1 MNSSISLT
9 SILRLLVI
17 FLIMFILLAPF
28 LWILLASFRP
38 NMELIRNQ
46 TLIPQNL
53 TIENYISLFAKSAY
67 WQWVINSTIV
77 AIYTVVLSL
86 PLIVAGA
93 YSVYRTQYRGRNVL
107 SLFLL
112 SVYIFP
118 TALLVVPI
126 FKIFDGLAL
135 VDSHLGCALMNTA
148 FAVPFGIWLL
158 QAFLK
163 SLPPELE
170 EAAAVDGIGR
180 IRTLFQIIIPQAAP
194 GIIAIAMF
202 AFIVSWTEYLFA
214 MTLLLSNDLH
224 TLPIGLTGIV
234 FGQYRVNWGFAAAG
248 AVGSALPVFIL
259 FLIVGRWF
267 IRGISAGAIK

>member
-17 FLIMFILLAPF
+17 SLIMFILLAPF

-46 TLIPQNL
+46 TLIPQNI
-53 TIENYISLFAKSAY
+53 TIENYISLFTKSAY

-77 AIYTVVLSL
+77 AVYTVILSL

>member
-9 SILRLLVI
+9 SILRLIVI
-17 FLIMFILLAPF
+17 SLIMFILLAPF

-46 TLIPQNL
+46 TLIPQNI
-53 TIENYISLFAKSAY
+53 TIENYISLFTKSAY

-77 AIYTVVLSL
+77 AIYTVILSL

-259 FLIVGRWF
+259 FPIVGRWF

>member
-1 MNSSISLT
+1 MNSSHSAI

-17 FLIMFILLAPF
+17 VLIMFILLAPF
-28 LWILLASFRP
+28 LWILIASFRP
-38 NMELIRNQ
+38 NMELVRNQ
-46 TLIPQNL
+46 TLIPQNITL
-53 TIENYISLFAKSAY
+53 ENYVSLFAKSAY
-67 WQWVINSTIV
+67 WKWVINSSIV
-77 AIYTVVLSL
+77 SIYTVILSL

-93 YSVYRTQYRGRNVL
+93 YSVYRTQFRGRNVL
-107 SLFLL
+107 SFFLL

-126 FKIFDGLAL
+126 FKIFDGLSL
-135 VDSHLGCALMNTA
+135 IDSHLGCALMNTA

-158 QAFLK
+158 QAFLR

-170 EAAAVDGIGR
+170 EAAAVDGISKT
-180 IRTLFQIIIPQAAP
+180 RTLFQIIIPQAAP

>member
-1 MNSSISLT
+1 MNSSYSAI

-17 FLIMFILLAPF
+17 VLIMFILLAPF
-28 LWILLASFRP
+28 LWILIASFRP
-38 NMELIRNQ
+38 NMELVRNQ
-46 TLIPQNL
+46 TLIPQNITL
-53 TIENYISLFAKSAY
+53 ENYVSLFTKSAY
-67 WQWVINSTIV
+67 WKWVINSFIV
-77 AIYTVVLSL
+77 SLYTVILSL

-93 YSVYRTQYRGRNVL
+93 YSVYRTQFRGRHVL
-107 SLFLL
+107 SFFLL

-126 FKIFDGLAL
+126 FKIFNGLSL
-135 VDSHLGCALMNTA
+135 IDSHLGCALMNTA

-158 QAFLK
+158 QAFLR

-170 EAAAVDGIGR
+170 EAAAVDGISK
-180 IRTLFQIIIPQAAP
+180 IRTLFQIIIPQVAP

>member
-1 MNSSISLT
+1 MNSSYSAI

-17 FLIMFILLAPF
+17 VLIMFILLAPF
-28 LWILLASFRP
+28 LWILIASFRP
-38 NMELIRNQ
+38 NMELVRNQ
-46 TLIPQNL
+46 TLIPQNITL
-53 TIENYISLFAKSAY
+53 ENYVSLFAKSAY
-67 WQWVINSTIV
+67 WKWVINSFIV
-77 AIYTVVLSL
+77 SLYTVILSL

-93 YSVYRTQYRGRNVL
+93 YSVYRTQFRGRHVL
-107 SLFLL
+107 SFFLL

-126 FKIFDGLAL
+126 FKIFNGLSL
-135 VDSHLGCALMNTA
+135 IDSHLGCALMNTA

-158 QAFLK
+158 QAFLR

-170 EAAAVDGIGR
+170 EVAAVDGISK

-259 FLIVGRWF
+259 FLFVGRWF

>member
-1 MNSSISLT
+1 M
-9 SILRLLVI
+9 IL
-17 FLIMFILLAPF
+17 FILLAPF

-38 NMELIRNQ
+38 NMELVRNQ
-46 TLIPQNL
+46 SLIPNSL
-53 TIENYISLFAKSAY
+53 TIENYVSLFSKSGY
-67 WQWVINSTIV
+67 WQWIINSFIV
-77 AIYTVVLSL
+77 AVYTVLISI

-93 YSVYRTQYRGRNVL
+93 YSVYRTYFWGRNAL

-126 FKIFDGLAL
+126 FRIFNDLEL
-135 VDSHLGCALMNTA
+135 VDSHLGCALMNTD

-163 SLPPELE
+163 SLPKELE

-180 IRTLFQIIIPQAAP
+180 MRTLIQIIIPQVAP

-248 AVGSALPVFIL
+248 AVGSAIPVFLL

>member
-1 MNSSISLT
+1 MNSSFSAI

-17 FLIMFILLAPF
+17 VLIMFILLAPF
-28 LWILLASFRP
+28 LWILIASFRP
-38 NMELIRNQ
+38 NMELVRNQ
-46 TLIPQNL
+46 TLIPQNITL
-53 TIENYISLFAKSAY
+53 ENYVSLFAKSSY
-67 WQWVINSTIV
+67 WKWVINSSIV
-77 AIYTVVLSL
+77 SIYTVILSL

-93 YSVYRTQYRGRNVL
+93 YSVYRTQFTGRNVL
-107 SLFLL
+107 SFFLL

-126 FKIFDGLAL
+126 FKIFDGLSL
-135 VDSHLGCALMNTA
+135 IDSHLGCALMNTA

-158 QAFLK
+158 QAFLR

-170 EAAAVDGIGR
+170 EAAAVDGISKT
-180 IRTLFQIIIPQAAP
+180 RTLFQIIIPQAAP

>member
-1 MNSSISLT
+1 MNSSYSAI

-17 FLIMFILLAPF
+17 VLIMFILLAPF
-28 LWILLASFRP
+28 LWILIASFRP
-38 NMELIRNQ
+38 NMELVRNQ
-46 TLIPQNL
+46 TLIPQNITL
-53 TIENYISLFAKSAY
+53 ENYVSLFTKSAY
-67 WQWVINSTIV
+67 WKWIINSSIV
-77 AIYTVVLSL
+77 SIYTVILSL

-93 YSVYRTQYRGRNVL
+93 YSVYRTQFRGRNVL
-107 SLFLL
+107 SFFLL

-126 FKIFDGLAL
+126 FKIFDGLSL
-135 VDSHLGCALMNTA
+135 IDSHLGCALMNTA

-158 QAFLK
+158 QAFLR

-170 EAAAVDGIGR
+170 EAAAVDGISKT
-180 IRTLFQIIIPQAAP
+180 RTLFQIIIPQAAP

>member
-1 MNSSISLT
+1 MNSSYSAI

-17 FLIMFILLAPF
+17 VLIMFILLAPF
-28 LWILLASFRP
+28 LWILIASFRP
-38 NMELIRNQ
+38 NMELVRNQ
-46 TLIPQNL
+46 TLIPQNITL
-53 TIENYISLFAKSAY
+53 ENYVSLFTKSAY
-67 WQWVINSTIV
+67 WKWVINSFIV
-77 AIYTVVLSL
+77 SLYTVILSL

-93 YSVYRTQYRGRNVL
+93 YSVYRTQFRGRNVL
-107 SLFLL
+107 SFFLL

-126 FKIFDGLAL
+126 FKIFNGLSL
-135 VDSHLGCALMNTA
+135 IDSHLGCALMNTA

-158 QAFLK
+158 QAFLR

-170 EAAAVDGIGR
+170 EAAAVDGISK
-180 IRTLFQIIIPQAAP
+180 IRTLFQIIIPQVAP

>member
-1 MNSSISLT
+1 MNSSYSAI

-17 FLIMFILLAPF
+17 VLIMFILLAPF
-28 LWILLASFRP
+28 LWILIASFRP
-38 NMELIRNQ
+38 NMELVRNQ
-46 TLIPQNL
+46 TLIPQNITL
-53 TIENYISLFAKSAY
+53 ENYVSLFAKSSY
-67 WQWVINSTIV
+67 WQWVINSFV
-77 AIYTVVLSL
+77 VSIYTVILSL

-93 YSVYRTQYRGRNVL
+93 YSVYRTQFRGRNVL
-107 SLFLL
+107 SFFLL

-126 FKIFDGLAL
+126 FKIFDGLSL
-135 VDSHLGCALMNTA
+135 IDSHLGCALMNTA

-158 QAFLK
+158 QAFLR

-170 EAAAVDGIGR
+170 EAAAVDGISKT
-180 IRTLFQIIIPQAAP
+180 RTLFQIIIPQAAP

>member
-1 MNSSISLT
+1 MNSSYSAI
-9 SILRLLVI
+9 SILRLLIIV
-17 FLIMFILLAPF
+17 LIMFILLAPF
-28 LWILLASFRP
+28 LWILIASFRP
-38 NMELIRNQ
+38 NIDLVRNQ
-46 TLIPQNL
+46 TLIPQNITL
-53 TIENYISLFAKSAY
+53 ENYVSLFTKSAY
-67 WQWVINSTIV
+67 WKWVINSFIV
-77 AIYTVVLSL
+77 SLYTVILSL

-93 YSVYRTQYRGRNVL
+93 YSVYRTQFRGRHVL
-107 SLFLL
+107 SFFLL

-126 FKIFDGLAL
+126 FKIFNGLSL
-135 VDSHLGCALMNTA
+135 IDSHLGCALMNTA

-158 QAFLK
+158 QAFLR

-170 EAAAVDGIGR
+170 EAAAVDGISK

-194 GIIAIAMF
+194 GIISIAMF

-214 MTLLLSNDLH
+214 MTLLLSNELH
-224 TLPIGLTGIV
+224 TLPVGLTGIV

>member
-1 MNSSISLT
+1 MNSSYSAI

-17 FLIMFILLAPF
+17 VLIMFILLAPF
-28 LWILLASFRP
+28 LWILIASFRP
-38 NMELIRNQ
+38 NMELVRNQ
-46 TLIPQNL
+46 TLIPQNITL
-53 TIENYISLFAKSAY
+53 ENYVSLFAKSAY
-67 WQWVINSTIV
+67 WKWVINSFIV
-77 AIYTVVLSL
+77 SLYTVILSL

-93 YSVYRTQYRGRNVL
+93 YSVYRTQFRGRNVL
-107 SLFLL
+107 SFFLL

-126 FKIFDGLAL
+126 FKIFDGLSL
-135 VDSHLGCALMNTA
+135 IDSHLGCALMNTA

-158 QAFLK
+158 QAFLR

-170 EAAAVDGIGR
+170 EAAAVDGISK

>member
-1 MNSSISLT
+1 MNSSYSAI
-9 SILRLLVI
+9 SILRILIIV
-17 FLIMFILLAPF
+17 LIMFILLAPF
-28 LWILLASFRP
+28 LWILIASFRP
-38 NMELIRNQ
+38 NMELVRNQ
-46 TLIPQNL
+46 TLIPQNITL
-53 TIENYISLFAKSAY
+53 ENYVSLFAKSSY
-67 WQWVINSTIV
+67 WKWVINSFIV
-77 AIYTVVLSL
+77 SIYTVILSL

-93 YSVYRTQYRGRNVL
+93 YSVYRTQFRGRNVL
-107 SLFLL
+107 SFFLL

-126 FKIFDGLAL
+126 FKIFDGLSL
-135 VDSHLGCALMNTA
+135 IDSHLGCALMNTA

-158 QAFLK
+158 QAFLR

-170 EAAAVDGIGR
+170 EAAAVDGISKT
-180 IRTLFQIIIPQAAP
+180 RTLFQIIIPQAAP

>member
-1 MNSSISLT
+1 MNSSYSAI

-17 FLIMFILLAPF
+17 VLIMFILLAPF
-28 LWILLASFRP
+28 LWILIASFRP
-38 NMELIRNQ
+38 NMELVRNQ
-46 TLIPQNL
+46 TLIPQNITL
-53 TIENYISLFAKSAY
+53 ENYVSLFAKSAY
-67 WQWVINSTIV
+67 WKWIINSSIV
-77 AIYTVVLSL
+77 SIYTVILSL

-93 YSVYRTQYRGRNVL
+93 YSVYRTQFRGRNVL
-107 SLFLL
+107 SFFLL

-126 FKIFDGLAL
+126 FKIFDGLSL
-135 VDSHLGCALMNTA
+135 IDSHLGCALMNTA

-158 QAFLK
+158 QAFLR

-170 EAAAVDGIGR
+170 EAAAVDGISK

>member
-17 FLIMFILLAPF
+17 SLIMFILLAPF

-53 TIENYISLFAKSAY
+53 TIENYISLFAKSAS

>member
-17 FLIMFILLAPF
+17 SLIMFILLAPF

-170 EAAAVDGIGR
+170 EAAAVDGICLLY
-180 IRTLFQIIIPQAAP
+180 TSPQIIIPQAAP

>member
-1 MNSSISLT
+1 MNSSHSAI

-17 FLIMFILLAPF
+17 VLIMFILLAPF
-28 LWILLASFRP
+28 LLILIASFRP
-38 NMELIRNQ
+38 NMELVRNQ
-46 TLIPQNL
+46 TLIPQNITL
-53 TIENYISLFAKSAY
+53 ENYVSLFAKSAY
-67 WQWVINSTIV
+67 WKWIINSSIV
-77 AIYTVVLSL
+77 SIYTVILSL

-93 YSVYRTQYRGRNVL
+93 YSVYRTQFRGRNVL
-107 SLFLL
+107 SFFLL

-126 FKIFDGLAL
+126 FKIFDGLSL
-135 VDSHLGCALMNTA
+135 IDSHLGCALMNTA

-158 QAFLK
+158 QAFLR

-170 EAAAVDGIGR
+170 EAAAVDGISKT
-180 IRTLFQIIIPQAAP
+180 RTLFQIIIPQAAP

-248 AVGSALPVFIL
+248 AVGSAIPVLIL

>member
-1 MNSSISLT
+1 MNSSYSAI

-17 FLIMFILLAPF
+17 VLIMFILLAPF
-28 LWILLASFRP
+28 LWILIASFRP
-38 NMELIRNQ
+38 NMDLIRNQ
-46 TLIPQNL
+46 TLIPQNITL
-53 TIENYISLFAKSAY
+53 ENYVSLFAKSAY
-67 WQWVINSTIV
+67 WKWVMNSFIV
-77 AIYTVVLSL
+77 SLYTVILSL

-93 YSVYRTQYRGRNVL
+93 YSVYRTQFWGRNVL
-107 SLFLL
+107 SFFLL

-126 FKIFDGLAL
+126 FKIFNSLSL
-135 VDSHLGCALMNTA
+135 IDSHLGVALMNTA

-158 QAFLK
+158 QAFLR

-170 EAAAVDGIGR
+170 EAAAVDGISK

-194 GIIAIAMF
+194 GIISIAMF

-224 TLPIGLTGIV
+224 TLPVGLTGIV
-234 FGQYRVNWGFAAAG
+234 FGHYRVNWGFAAAG

>member
-9 SILRLLVI
+9 SILRLIVI
-17 FLIMFILLAPF
+17 SLIMFILLAPF

-46 TLIPQNL
+46 TLIPQNI
-53 TIENYISLFAKSAY
+53 TIENYISLFTKSAY

-77 AIYTVVLSL
+77 AIYTVILSL
-86 PLIVAGA
+86 PLIVSGA
-93 YSVYRTQYRGRNVL
+93 YSVYRTHYRGRNVL

>member
-17 FLIMFILLAPF
+17 SLIMFILLAPF

-93 YSVYRTQYRGRNVL
+93 YSVYRTQYRGRIVL

>member
-9 SILRLLVI
+9 SILRLIVI
-17 FLIMFILLAPF
+17 SLIMFILLAPF

-46 TLIPQNL
+46 TLIPQNI
-53 TIENYISLFAKSAY
+53 TIENYISLFTKSAY

-77 AIYTVVLSL
+77 AVYTVILSL

-170 EAAAVDGIGR
+170 EAAAVDGSGR

>member
-1 MNSSISLT
+1 MNSSYSVI

-17 FLIMFILLAPF
+17 VLIMFILLAPF
-28 LWILLASFRP
+28 LWILIASFRP
-38 NMELIRNQ
+38 NMELVRNQ
-46 TLIPQNL
+46 TLIPQNITL
-53 TIENYISLFAKSAY
+53 ENYVSLFAKSSY
-67 WQWVINSTIV
+67 WKWVINSSIV
-77 AIYTVVLSL
+77 SIYTVILSL

-93 YSVYRTQYRGRNVL
+93 YSVYRTQFRGRNVL
-107 SLFLL
+107 SFFLL

-126 FKIFDGLAL
+126 FKIFDGLSL
-135 VDSHLGCALMNTA
+135 IDSHLGCALMNTA

-158 QAFLK
+158 QAFLR

-170 EAAAVDGIGR
+170 EAAAVDGISKT
-180 IRTLFQIIIPQAAP
+180 RTLFQIIIPQAAP

-248 AVGSALPVFIL
+248 AVGSAIPVFIL

>member
-1 MNSSISLT
+1 MNSSYSAI

-17 FLIMFILLAPF
+17 VLIMFILLAPF
-28 LWILLASFRP
+28 LWILIASFRP
-38 NMELIRNQ
+38 NMELVRNQ
-46 TLIPQNL
+46 TLIPQNITL
-53 TIENYISLFAKSAY
+53 ENYVSLFAKSSY
-67 WQWVINSTIV
+67 WKWVINSFIV
-77 AIYTVVLSL
+77 SIYTVILSL

-93 YSVYRTQYRGRNVL
+93 YSVYRTQFRGRNVL
-107 SLFLL
+107 SFFLL

-126 FKIFDGLAL
+126 FKIFDGLSL
-135 VDSHLGCALMNTA
+135 IDSHLGCALMNTA

-158 QAFLK
+158 QAFLR

-170 EAAAVDGIGR
+170 EAAAVDGISKT
-180 IRTLFQIIIPQAAP
+180 RTLFQIIIPQAAP

>member
-46 TLIPQNL
+46 TLIPQNI
-53 TIENYISLFAKSAY
+53 TIENYISLFTKSAY

-77 AIYTVVLSL
+77 AIYTVILSL
-86 PLIVAGA
+86 PLIVSGA

>member
-1 MNSSISLT
+1 MNSSFSAI

-17 FLIMFILLAPF
+17 VLIMFILLAPF
-28 LWILLASFRP
+28 LWILIASFRP
-38 NMELIRNQ
+38 NMELVRNQ
-46 TLIPQNL
+46 TLIPQNITL
-53 TIENYISLFAKSAY
+53 ENYVSLFSKSAY
-67 WQWVINSTIV
+67 WKWIINSSIV
-77 AIYTVVLSL
+77 SIYTVILSL

-93 YSVYRTQYRGRNVL
+93 YSVYRTQFRGRNVL
-107 SLFLL
+107 SFFLL

-126 FKIFDGLAL
+126 FKIFDGLSL
-135 VDSHLGCALMNTA
+135 IDSHLGCALMNTA

-158 QAFLK
+158 QAFLR

-170 EAAAVDGIGR
+170 EAAAVDGISKT
-180 IRTLFQIIIPQAAP
+180 RTLFQIIIPQAAP

>member
-9 SILRLLVI
+9 SILRLIVI
-17 FLIMFILLAPF
+17 SLIMFILLAPF

-46 TLIPQNL
+46 TLIPQNI
-53 TIENYISLFAKSAY
+53 TIENYISLFTKSAY

-77 AIYTVVLSL
+77 AIYTVILSL

-170 EAAAVDGIGR
+170 EAAVVDGIGR

>member
-9 SILRLLVI
+9 SILRLIVISLV
-17 FLIMFILLAPF
+17 MFILLAPF

-46 TLIPQNL
+46 TLIPQNI
-53 TIENYISLFAKSAY
+53 TIENYISLFTKSAY

-77 AIYTVVLSL
+77 AIYTVILSL

-248 AVGSALPVFIL
+248 AVSSALPVFIL

>member
-17 FLIMFILLAPF
+17 SLIMFILLAPF

-38 NMELIRNQ
+38 NMELFRNQ

>member
-1 MNSSISLT
+1 MNTSFPGISM
-9 SILRLLVI
+9 LRFVI
-17 FLIMFILLAPF
+17 ISLIMFIILAPF

-38 NMELIRNQ
+38 NMELVRNQ
-46 TLIPQNL
+46 TLIPQNITL
-53 TIENYISLFAKSAY
+53 ENYVSLFSKSDY
-67 WQWVINSTIV
+67 WQWVINSSIV

-126 FKIFDGLAL
+126 FKIFSGLTL
-135 VDSHLGCALMNTA
+135 VDSHFGCALMNTV

-170 EAAAVDGIGR
+170 EAASVDGIGR
-180 IRTLFQIIIPQAAP
+180 MRTLFQIIIPQAAP

>member
-1 MNSSISLT
+1 MNSSYSAI
-9 SILRLLVI
+9 SILRLLIIV
-17 FLIMFILLAPF
+17 LIMFILLAPF
-28 LWILLASFRP
+28 LWILIASFRP

-46 TLIPQNL
+46 TLIPENITL
-53 TIENYISLFAKSAY
+53 ENYVSLFAKSAY
-67 WQWVINSTIV
+67 WKWVMNSFIV
-77 AIYTVVLSL
+77 SLYTVILSL

-93 YSVYRTQYRGRNVL
+93 YSVYRTQFWGRNVL
-107 SLFLL
+107 SFFLL

-126 FKIFDGLAL
+126 FKIFNSLSL
-135 VDSHLGCALMNTA
+135 IDSHLGVALMNTA

-158 QAFLK
+158 QAFLR

-170 EAAAVDGIGR
+170 EAAAVDGISK

-194 GIIAIAMF
+194 GIISIAMF

-224 TLPIGLTGIV
+224 TLPVGLTGIV

>member
-1 MNSSISLT
+1 MRLQISIFSL
-9 SILRLLVI
+9 LRAFVI
-17 FLIMFILLAPF
+17 ILIMFILLAPF

-38 NMELIRNQ
+38 NMELVRNQ
-46 TLIPQNL
+46 SLIPNTL
-53 TIENYISLFAKSAY
+53 TIENYVSQFVKSGY
-67 WQWVINSTIV
+67 WQWIINSFIV
-77 AIYTVVLSL
+77 ATYTVLISL

-93 YSVYRTQYRGRNVL
+93 YSVYRTHYWGRNAL

-118 TALLVVPI
+118 TALLVIPI
-126 FKIFDGLAL
+126 FRIFNGLSL
-135 VDSHLGCALMNTA
+135 VDSHLGCALLNTA

-170 EAAAVDGIGR
+170 EAAAVDGVGR

-248 AVGSALPVFIL
+248 AVGSAVPVFFL

>member
-1 MNSSISLT
+1 MNSSYSAI

-17 FLIMFILLAPF
+17 VLIMFILLAPF
-28 LWILLASFRP
+28 IWILIASFRP
-38 NMELIRNQ
+38 NMELVRNQ
-46 TLIPQNL
+46 TLIPQNITL
-53 TIENYISLFAKSAY
+53 ENYVSLFAKSAY
-67 WQWVINSTIV
+67 WKWVINSFIV
-77 AIYTVVLSL
+77 SLYTVILSL

-93 YSVYRTQYRGRNVL
+93 YSVYRTQFRGRNVL
-107 SLFLL
+107 SFFLL

-126 FKIFDGLAL
+126 FKIFDGLSL
-135 VDSHLGCALMNTA
+135 IDSHLGCALMNTA

-158 QAFLK
+158 QAFLR

-170 EAAAVDGIGR
+170 EAAAVDGISKT
-180 IRTLFQIIIPQAAP
+180 RTLFQIIIPQAAP

>member
-1 MNSSISLT
+1 MNSSYSAIS
-9 SILRLLVI
+9 IFRLLVI

-28 LWILLASFRP
+28 IWILIASFRP

-46 TLIPQNL
+46 SLIPQNL
-53 TIENYISLFAKSAY
+53 TLENYVSLFSKSSY
-67 WQWVINSTIV
+67 WKWVINSFIV
-77 AIYTVVLSL
+77 SLYTVILSL

-93 YSVYRTQYRGRNVL
+93 YSVYRTQFRGRNVL
-107 SLFLL
+107 SFFLL

-126 FKIFDGLAL
+126 FKIFNGLSL
-135 VDSHLGCALMNTA
+135 IDSHLGCALMNTA

-158 QAFLK
+158 QAFLR

-170 EAAAVDGIGR
+170 EVAAVDGISK
-180 IRTLFQIIIPQAAP
+180 IRTLFQIIIPQVAP

-224 TLPIGLTGIV
+224 TLPVGLTGIV

>member
-1 MNSSISLT
+1 MNSSYSAI

-17 FLIMFILLAPF
+17 VLIMFILLAPF
-28 LWILLASFRP
+28 LWILIASFRP

-46 TLIPQNL
+46 TLIPENITL
-53 TIENYISLFAKSAY
+53 ENYVSLFAKSAY
-67 WQWVINSTIV
+67 WKWVMNSFIV
-77 AIYTVVLSL
+77 SLYTVILSL

-93 YSVYRTQYRGRNVL
+93 YSVYRTQFWGRNVL
-107 SLFLL
+107 SFFLL

-126 FKIFDGLAL
+126 FKIFNSLSL
-135 VDSHLGCALMNTA
+135 IDSHLGVALMNTA

-158 QAFLK
+158 QAFLR

-170 EAAAVDGIGR
+170 EAAAVDGISK

-194 GIIAIAMF
+194 GIISIAMF

>member
-1 MNSSISLT
+1 MNSSYSAI

-17 FLIMFILLAPF
+17 VLIMFILLAPF
-28 LWILLASFRP
+28 LWILIASFRP
-38 NMELIRNQ
+38 NMELVRNQ
-46 TLIPQNL
+46 TLIPQNITL
-53 TIENYISLFAKSAY
+53 ENYVSLFAKSAY
-67 WQWVINSTIV
+67 WKWVINSFIV
-77 AIYTVVLSL
+77 SIYTVILSL

-93 YSVYRTQYRGRNVL
+93 YSVYRTQFRGRNML
-107 SLFLL
+107 SFFLL

-126 FKIFDGLAL
+126 FKIFNGLSL
-135 VDSHLGCALMNTA
+135 IDSHLGCALMNTA

-158 QAFLK
+158 QAFLR

-170 EAAAVDGIGR
+170 EAAAVDGISK

>member
-9 SILRLLVI
+9 SILRLLI
-17 FLIMFILLAPF
+17 ISLIMFILLVPF

>member
-1 MNSSISLT
+1 MNYSYSAI

-17 FLIMFILLAPF
+17 VLIMFILLAPF
-28 LWILLASFRP
+28 LWILIASFRP
-38 NMELIRNQ
+38 NMELVRNQ
-46 TLIPQNL
+46 TLIPQNITL
-53 TIENYISLFAKSAY
+53 ENYVSLFAKSAY
-67 WQWVINSTIV
+67 WKWIINSSIV
-77 AIYTVVLSL
+77 SIYTVILSL

-93 YSVYRTQYRGRNVL
+93 YSVYRTQFKGRNVL
-107 SLFLL
+107 SFFLL

-126 FKIFDGLAL
+126 FKIFDGLSL
-135 VDSHLGCALMNTA
+135 IDSHLGCALMNTA

-158 QAFLK
+158 QAFLR

-170 EAAAVDGIGR
+170 EAAAVDGISKT
-180 IRTLFQIIIPQAAP
+180 RTLFQIIIPQAAP

>member
-17 FLIMFILLAPF
+17 SLIMFILLAPF

-170 EAAAVDGIGR
+170 EAAAVDCIGR

>member
-1 MNSSISLT
+1 MNSSYSAI

-17 FLIMFILLAPF
+17 VLIMFILLAPF
-28 LWILLASFRP
+28 LWILIASFRP
-38 NMELIRNQ
+38 NMELVRNQ
-46 TLIPQNL
+46 TLIPQNITL
-53 TIENYISLFAKSAY
+53 ENYVSLFAKSAY
-67 WQWVINSTIV
+67 WKWVINSFIV
-77 AIYTVVLSL
+77 SIYTVILSL

-93 YSVYRTQYRGRNVL
+93 YSVYRTQFRGRNVL
-107 SLFLL
+107 SFFLL

-126 FKIFDGLAL
+126 FKIFDGLSL
-135 VDSHLGCALMNTA
+135 IDSHLGCALMNTA

-158 QAFLK
+158 QAFLR

-170 EAAAVDGIGR
+170 EAAAVDGISKT
-180 IRTLFQIIIPQAAP
+180 RTLFQIIIPQAAP

-248 AVGSALPVFIL
+248 AVGSAIPVFIL